1 MGDGMRAVKIAA
13 VVMGVLIL
21 LGTAG
26 LITALVLRKP
36 NGPATVAAAVPASL
50 NAVLEEPAGSHIVGI
65 STIGDRLAV
74 ALSGG
79 GPDRVVLLDPR
90 TGGVAGRI
98 SLGR

>member
-1 MGDGMRAVKIAA
+1 MRAVKIAA

-36 NGPATVAAAVPASL
+36 GPTATPVAAALPATFDARL
-50 NAVLEEPAGSHIVGI
+50 DEPDGSRILGVAAA
-65 STIGDRLAV
+65 GDRIAV
-74 ALSGG
+74 ALTGG
-79 GPDRVVLLDPR
+79 GPDRVVLVDPR

-98 SLGR
+98 SLRR

>member
-36 NGPATVAAAVPASL
+36 GGPAAGQAAVPASL
-50 NAVLEEPAGSHIVGI
+50 NAELEEPEGSRIVGI
-65 STIGDRLAV
+65 TTIGDRLAV
-74 ALSGG
+74 ALTGG
-79 GPDRVVLLDPR
+79 GADRVVLLDPR

-98 SLGR
+98 SLRR